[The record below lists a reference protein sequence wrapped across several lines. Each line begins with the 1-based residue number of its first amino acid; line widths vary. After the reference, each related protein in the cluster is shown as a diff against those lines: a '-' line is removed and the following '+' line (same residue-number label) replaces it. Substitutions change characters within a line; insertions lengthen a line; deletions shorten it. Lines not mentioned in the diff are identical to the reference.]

1 MAEQDSISEKRVGI
15 LGGGSWAT
23 AIAKI
28 FLEKEQEINW
38 YMRRDDRIE
47 EFRELGHNPAYLTD
61 VSFDVSRIHFSSD
74 INETVL
80 ESDILVLAIPSPYL
94 KSHLQ
99 KLTADIKGKVLLSA
113 TKGIVPDEN
122 MTISEYVHECYG
134 VPDENI
140 LVVSG
145 PSHAEEIALE
155 RLTYLTIAGH
165 DAQKAAC
172 VAQKMANHYVLT
184 STSNDIVGIEYGAVL
199 KNIYAICAGIYY
211 GQKFGDNFHA
221 VLMSNAIREAQ
232 RFLSAISPGE
242 RNIANSAYLG
252 DLLVT
257 SYSNFSR
264 NRVFGTMIGRGYSVK
279 AAQVEMEMVVE
290 GYYGTKC
297 IHEINE
303 RYKVDMPIL
312 NAVYNILYN
321 KANARTELKELTK
334 KFN

>member
-1 MAEQDSISEKRVGI
+1 MSKRI
-15 LGGGSWAT
+15 AIFGGGSWAT

-28 FLEKEQEINW
+28 FLEKEPEINW
-38 YMRRDDRIE
+38 YMRRDDRIAD
-47 EFRELGHNPAYLTD
+47 FVELGHNPAYLTD
-61 VSFDVSRIHFSSD
+61 VSFDVNRIHFSSD
-74 INETVL
+74 INHTV
-80 ESDILVLAIPSPYL
+80 EVSDILVLAIPSPYL

-99 KLTADIKGKVLLSA
+99 KLNTSLKDKILLSA

-122 MTISEYVHECYG
+122 MTISEYFHEYYDM
-134 VPDENI
+134 PEENI
-140 LVVSG
+140 LVMSG

-155 RLTYLTIAGH
+155 RLTYLTVAGK
-165 DAQKAAC
+165 D
-172 VAQKMANHYVLT
+172 QKMATCIAEKMTNHYVMT
-184 STSNDIVGIEYGAVL
+184 SVSLDIVGIEYAAVL

-211 GQKFGDNFHA
+211 GQKYGDNFHA
-221 VLMSNAIREAQ
+221 VLISNAIREMK
-232 RFLSAISPGE
+232 RFLNAISPGK
-242 RNIANSAYLG
+242 RTVSNSAYLG

-264 NRVFGTMIGRGYSVK
+264 NRVFGTMIGKGYSVK

-297 IHEINE
+297 IYEINE

-312 NAVYNILYN
+312 DAVHNILYE
-321 KANARTELKELTK
+321 KANARRELKELTK

>member
-1 MAEQDSISEKRVGI
+1 MNKKVAIF
-15 LGGGSWAT
+15 GGGSWAT

-28 FLEKEQEINW
+28 FLEKETEINW
-38 YMRRDDRIE
+38 YMRRDDRIAD
-47 EFRELGHNPAYLTD
+47 FIELGHNPAYLTD
-61 VSFDVSRIHFSSD
+61 VTFDVNRIHFSSD
-74 INETVL
+74 INLTV
-80 ESDILVLAIPSPYL
+80 EISDILVLAIPSPYL
-94 KSHLQ
+94 KQHLQ
-99 KLTADIKGKVLLSA
+99 KLTAPLKDKVLVSA

-122 MTISEYVHECYG
+122 MTISEYFHEYYDM
-134 VPDENI
+134 PDDNI

-155 RLTYLTIAGH
+155 RLTYLTIAGK
-165 DAQKAAC
+165 D
-172 VAQKMANHYVLT
+172 QKMASCIAEKMSNHYVMT
-184 STSNDIVGIEYGAVL
+184 SVSRDIVGIEYAAVL

-221 VLMSNAIREAQ
+221 VMVSNAIREMK
-232 RFLSAISPGE
+232 RFLNAISPGK
-242 RNIANSAYLG
+242 RMVSNSAYLG

-264 NRVFGTMIGRGYSVK
+264 NRVFGTMIGKGYSVK

-290 GYYGTKC
+290 GYYGAKC
-297 IHEINE
+297 IYEIND

-312 NAVYNILYN
+312 DAVYHILYE
-321 KANARTELKELTK
+321 KANARRELKELTN

>member
-1 MAEQDSISEKRVGI
+1 MAEQDSINTKRI
-15 LGGGSWAT
+15 AIFGGGSWAT

-47 EFRELGHNPAYLTD
+47 EFKELGHNPAYLTD
-61 VSFDVSRIHFSSD
+61 VTFDVDRIHFSSD
-74 INETVL
+74 INQTVE

-99 KLTADIKGKVLLSA
+99 KLTASLKDKILLSA

-122 MTISEYVHECYG
+122 MTISEYFHEYYG
-134 VPDENI
+134 MPEDNI

-155 RLTYLTIAGH
+155 RLTYLTLACS
-165 DAQKAAC
+165 DTKKAECLAER
-172 VAQKMANHYVLT
+172 MANHYVLT
-184 STSNDIVGIEYGAVL
+184 SVSRDIVGIEYGAVL

-211 GQKFGDNFHA
+211 GQKYGDNFHA
-221 VLMSNAIREAQ
+221 VLMSNAIREIQ
-232 RFLSAISPGE
+232 RFLSALSPGE

-312 NAVYNILYN
+312 DAVYHILYE
-321 KANARTELKELTK
+321 KANARRELKELTK
-334 KFN
+334 RFN

>member
-1 MAEQDSISEKRVGI
+1 MAEQNSIKNSRI
-15 LGGGSWAT
+15 AIFGGGSWAT

-28 FLEKEQEINW
+28 FLEKEQEIWW

-61 VSFDVSRIHFSSD
+61 ISFDVSRIHFSSD
-74 INETVL
+74 INLTVQ
-80 ESDILVLAIPSPYL
+80 EADVLVLAIPSPYL
-94 KSHLQ
+94 KQHLQ
-99 KLTADIKGKVLLSA
+99 KLTASLKDKVLLNA
-113 TKGIVPDEN
+113 TKGIVQDEN
-122 MTISEYVHECYG
+122 MTISEYFHEHYG
-134 VPDENI
+134 MPDENI

-155 RLTYLTIAGH
+155 RLTYLTIAGK
-165 DAQKAAC
+165 DQEKAVCLAE
-172 VAQKMANHYVLT
+172 KMANHYVQT
-184 STSNDIVGIEYGAVL
+184 SVSIDIIGIEYGAVL

-211 GQKFGDNFHA
+211 GQKYGDNFHA
-221 VLMSNAIREAQ
+221 VLISNAIREMQ
-232 RFLSAISPGE
+232 RFLSAISPGI
-242 RNIANSAYLG
+242 RNVANSAYLG

-257 SYSNFSR
+257 GYSNFSR

-297 IHEINE
+297 ISEINE

-312 NAVYNILYN
+312 DAVYRILYE
-321 KANARTELKELTK
+321 KANARRELKELTR

>member
-1 MAEQDSISEKRVGI
+1 MAEQDSIKEKRI
-15 LGGGSWAT
+15 AIFGGGSWAT

-38 YMRRDDRIE
+38 YMRREDRIE
-47 EFRELGHNPAYLTD
+47 EFIELGHNPAYLTD
-61 VSFDVSRIHFSSD
+61 VTFDVSRIHFSSD
-74 INETVL
+74 INQTV
-80 ESDILVLAIPSPYL
+80 EQSDILVLAIPSPYL

-99 KLTADIKGKVLLSA
+99 KLTTDLKGKVLLSA

-122 MTISEYVHECYG
+122 MTITEYFHEYYNM
-134 VPDENI
+134 PEEDI

-155 RLTYLTIAGH
+155 RLTYLTIAGK
-165 DAQKAAC
+165 DKEKAAC
-172 VAQKMANHYVLT
+172 LAEKIANHYVLT
-184 STSNDIVGIEYGAVL
+184 SVSHDTIGIEYGAVL

-211 GQKFGDNFHA
+211 GQKYGDNFHA
-221 VLMSNAIREAQ
+221 VLISNAIREMH
-232 RFLSAISPGE
+232 RFLSAISPGM
-242 RNIANSAYLG
+242 RNVADSAYLG

-297 IHEINE
+297 ISEINE

-312 NAVYNILYN
+312 DAVYRILYE
-321 KANARTELKELTK
+321 KANARRELKELTK

>member
-1 MAEQDSISEKRVGI
+1 MSKRI
-15 LGGGSWAT
+15 AIFGGGSWAT

-28 FLEKEQEINW
+28 FLEKEPEINW
-38 YMRRDDRIE
+38 YMRRDDRIAD
-47 EFRELGHNPAYLTD
+47 FIELGHNPAYLTD
-61 VSFDVSRIHFSSD
+61 VSFDVNRIHFSSD
-74 INETVL
+74 LNQVVQM
-80 ESDILVLAIPSPYL
+80 SDILVLAIPSPYL

-99 KLTADIKGKVLLSA
+99 KLTASLKDKVLLSA

-122 MTISEYVHECYG
+122 MTISEYFHEYYE
-134 VPDENI
+134 VPEENI
-140 LVVSG
+140 LVMSG

-155 RLTYLTIAGH
+155 RLTYLTVAGK
-165 DAQKAAC
+165 D
-172 VAQKMANHYVLT
+172 QKMANCVAEKMSNPYVLT
-184 STSNDIVGIEYGAVL
+184 SVSRDIVGIEYAAVL

-211 GQKFGDNFHA
+211 GQKYGDNFHA
-221 VLMSNAIREAQ
+221 VLISNAIREMK
-232 RFLSAISPGE
+232 RFLSAISPGK
-242 RNIANSAYLG
+242 RSVSNSAYLG

-264 NRVFGTMIGRGYSVK
+264 NRVFGTMIGKGYSVK

-297 IHEINE
+297 IREIND

-312 NAVYNILYN
+312 NAVYHILYE
-321 KANARTELKELTK
+321 KANARKELKDLTK

>member
-1 MAEQDSISEKRVGI
+1 MAEQDSIKEKRI
-15 LGGGSWAT
+15 AIFGGGSWAT

-38 YMRRDDRIE
+38 YMRREDRIE
-47 EFRELGHNPAYLTD
+47 EFIELGHNPAYLTD
-61 VSFDVSRIHFSSD
+61 VTFDVSRIHFSSD
-74 INETVL
+74 INQTV
-80 ESDILVLAIPSPYL
+80 EQSDILVLAIPSPYL

-99 KLTADIKGKVLLSA
+99 KLTTDLKGKVLLSA

-122 MTISEYVHECYG
+122 MTITEYFHEYYNM
-134 VPDENI
+134 PEEDI

-155 RLTYLTIAGH
+155 RLTYLTIAGK
-165 DAQKAAC
+165 DKEKAAC
-172 VAQKMANHYVLT
+172 LAEKIANHYVLT
-184 STSNDIVGIEYGAVL
+184 SVSHDTIGIEYGAVL

-211 GQKFGDNFHA
+211 GQKYGDNFHA
-221 VLMSNAIREAQ
+221 VLISNAIREMH
-232 RFLSAISPGE
+232 RFLSAISPGM
-242 RNIANSAYLG
+242 RNVADSAYLG

-264 NRVFGTMIGRGYSVK
+264 NRVFGAMIGRGYSVK

-297 IHEINE
+297 ISEINE

-312 NAVYNILYN
+312 DAVYRILYE
-321 KANARTELKELTK
+321 KANARRELKELTK

>member
-1 MAEQDSISEKRVGI
+1 MKKVAIF
-15 LGGGSWAT
+15 GGGSWAT

-28 FLEKEQEINW
+28 FLEKEPEINW
-38 YMRRDDRIE
+38 YMRRDDRIA
-47 EFRELGHNPAYLTD
+47 EFIELGHNPAYLTD
-61 VSFDVSRIHFSSD
+61 VAFDVNRIHFSSD
-74 INETVL
+74 INQTV
-80 ESDILVLAIPSPYL
+80 EDSDILLLAIPSPYL
-94 KSHLQ
+94 KQHLQ
-99 KLTADIKGKVLLSA
+99 KLTVSLKEKVLLSA

-122 MTISEYVHECYG
+122 MTISEYFHEYYG
-134 VPDENI
+134 IPDEHI

-155 RLTYLTIAGH
+155 RLTYLTVAGK
-165 DAQKAAC
+165 D
-172 VAQKMANHYVLT
+172 QKMATCIAEKMTNHYVMT
-184 STSNDIVGIEYGAVL
+184 SVSLDIVGIEYAAVL

-211 GQKFGDNFHA
+211 GQKYGDNFHA
-221 VLMSNAIREAQ
+221 VLISNAIREMK
-232 RFLSAISPGE
+232 RFLNAISPGK
-242 RNIANSAYLG
+242 RTVSNSAYLG

-264 NRVFGTMIGRGYSVK
+264 NRVFGTMIGKGYSVK

-297 IHEINE
+297 IYEINE

-312 NAVYNILYN
+312 NAVHNILYE
-321 KANARTELKELTK
+321 KANARRELKELTK

>member
-1 MAEQDSISEKRVGI
+1 MAEQDSINTKRI
-15 LGGGSWAT
+15 AIFGGGSWAT

-47 EFRELGHNPAYLTD
+47 EFKELGHNPAYLTD

-74 INETVL
+74 INLTV
-80 ESDILVLAIPSPYL
+80 EQSDILVLAIPSPYL

-99 KLTADIKGKVLLSA
+99 KLTASLKDKILLSA

-122 MTISEYVHECYG
+122 MTISEYFHEFYG
-134 VPDENI
+134 MAENNI

-155 RLTYLTIAGH
+155 RLTYLTLACP
-165 DAQKAAC
+165 DAQKAECLAE
-172 VAQKMANHYVLT
+172 KMSNHYVLT
-184 STSNDIVGIEYGAVL
+184 SVSPDIVGIEYGAVL
-199 KNIYAICAGIYY
+199 KNVYAICAGIYY
-211 GQKFGDNFHA
+211 GQKYGDNFHA
-221 VLMSNAIREAQ
+221 VLMTNAIREMQ

-242 RNIANSAYLG
+242 RSIANSAYLG

-257 SYSNFSR
+257 GYSNFSR

-312 NAVYNILYN
+312 DAVYHILYE
-321 KANARTELKELTK
+321 KANARKELKELTK

>member
-1 MAEQDSISEKRVGI
+1 MAEQDSINTKRI
-15 LGGGSWAT
+15 AIFGGGSWAT

-47 EFRELGHNPAYLTD
+47 EFKELGHNPAYLTD
-61 VSFDVSRIHFSSD
+61 VTFDVSRIHFSSD
-74 INETVL
+74 INLTV
-80 ESDILVLAIPSPYL
+80 EQSDILVLAIPSPYL

-99 KLTADIKGKVLLSA
+99 KLTASLKDKILLSA

-122 MTISEYVHECYG
+122 MTISEYFHEYYG
-134 VPDENI
+134 MAENNI

-155 RLTYLTIAGH
+155 RLTYLTLACT
-165 DAQKAAC
+165 DAQKAECLAE
-172 VAQKMANHYVLT
+172 KMANHYVQT
-184 STSNDIVGIEYGAVL
+184 SVSPDIMGIEYGAVL

-211 GQKFGDNFHA
+211 GQKYGDNFHA
-221 VLMSNAIREAQ
+221 VLMSNAIREMQ

-257 SYSNFSR
+257 GYSNFSR

-312 NAVYNILYN
+312 DAVYHILYE
-321 KANARTELKELTK
+321 KANARKELKELTK
-334 KFN
+334 RFN

>member
-1 MAEQDSISEKRVGI
+1 MKNSRIAIF
-15 LGGGSWAT
+15 GGGSWAT

-28 FLEKEQEINW
+28 FLEKEQEIWW

-61 VSFDVSRIHFSSD
+61 ISFDVSRIHFSSD
-74 INETVL
+74 INLTIQEADV
-80 ESDILVLAIPSPYL
+80 LVLAIPSPYL

-99 KLTADIKGKVLLSA
+99 KLTASLTDKVLLSA
-113 TKGIVPDEN
+113 TKGIVADEH
-122 MTISEYVHECYG
+122 MTISEYFHEQYG
-134 VPDENI
+134 MPEENI

-155 RLTYLTIAGH
+155 RLTYLTIAGK
-165 DAQKAAC
+165 DQQKAAYL
-172 VAQKMANHYVLT
+172 AEKMANHYVLT
-184 STSNDIVGIEYGAVL
+184 SVSHDIMGIEYGAVL

-211 GQKFGDNFHA
+211 GQKYGDNFHA
-221 VLMSNAIREAQ
+221 VLISNAIRETQ
-232 RFLSAISPGE
+232 RFLSAISPRV
-242 RNIANSAYLG
+242 RNVANSAYLG

-297 IHEINE
+297 ISEIND

-312 NAVYNILYN
+312 DAVYRILYE
-321 KANARTELKELTK
+321 KANARRELKELTK

>member
-1 MAEQDSISEKRVGI
+1 MAEQNSIKNSRI
-15 LGGGSWAT
+15 AIFGGGSWAT

-28 FLEKEQEINW
+28 FLEKEQEIWW

-61 VSFDVSRIHFSSD
+61 ISFDVSRIHFSSD
-74 INETVL
+74 INLTVQ
-80 ESDILVLAIPSPYL
+80 EADVLVLAIPSPYL
-94 KSHLQ
+94 KQHLQ
-99 KLTADIKGKVLLSA
+99 KLTTSLKGKVLLSA
-113 TKGIVPDEN
+113 TKGIVQDEN
-122 MTISEYVHECYG
+122 MTISEYFHEHYG
-134 VPDENI
+134 MPDENI

-155 RLTYLTIAGH
+155 RLTYLTIAGK
-165 DAQKAAC
+165 DQEKAAC
-172 VAQKMANHYVLT
+172 LAEKMANHYVQT
-184 STSNDIVGIEYGAVL
+184 SVSIDIIGIEYGAVL

-211 GQKFGDNFHA
+211 GQKYGDNFHA
-221 VLMSNAIREAQ
+221 VLISNAIREMQ
-232 RFLSAISPGE
+232 RFLSAISPGI
-242 RNIANSAYLG
+242 RNVANSAYLG

-257 SYSNFSR
+257 GYSNFSR

-297 IHEINE
+297 ISEINE

-312 NAVYNILYN
+312 DAVYRILYE
-321 KANARTELKELTK
+321 KANARRELKELTR

>member
-1 MAEQDSISEKRVGI
+1 MAEQDSIKEKRI
-15 LGGGSWAT
+15 AIFGGGSWAT

-38 YMRRDDRIE
+38 YMRREDRIE
-47 EFRELGHNPAYLTD
+47 EFIELGHNPAYLTD
-61 VSFDVSRIHFSSD
+61 VTFDVSRIHFSSD
-74 INETVL
+74 INQTV
-80 ESDILVLAIPSPYL
+80 EQSDILVLAIPSPYL

-99 KLTADIKGKVLLSA
+99 KLTTDLKGKVLLSA

-122 MTISEYVHECYG
+122 MTITEYFHEYYNM
-134 VPDENI
+134 PEEDI

-155 RLTYLTIAGH
+155 RLTYLTIAGK
-165 DAQKAAC
+165 DKEKAAC
-172 VAQKMANHYVLT
+172 LAEKIANHYVLT
-184 STSNDIVGIEYGAVL
+184 SVSHDTIGIEYGAVL

-211 GQKFGDNFHA
+211 GQKYGDNFHA
-221 VLMSNAIREAQ
+221 VLISNAIREMH
-232 RFLSAISPGE
+232 RFLSAISPGM
-242 RNIANSAYLG
+242 RNVADSAYLG

-264 NRVFGTMIGRGYSVK
+264 NRVFGAMIGRGYSVK

-297 IHEINE
+297 ISEINE

-312 NAVYNILYN
+312 DAVYHILYE
-321 KANARTELKELTK
+321 KANARRELKELTK

>member
-1 MAEQDSISEKRVGI
+1 MAEQNSIKNSRI
-15 LGGGSWAT
+15 AIFGGGSWAT

-28 FLEKEQEINW
+28 FLEKEQEIWW

-61 VSFDVSRIHFSSD
+61 ISFDVSRIHFSSD
-74 INETVL
+74 INLTVQ
-80 ESDILVLAIPSPYL
+80 EADVLVLAIPSPYL

-99 KLTADIKGKVLLSA
+99 KLTANLKDKVLLNA
-113 TKGIVPDEN
+113 TKGIVQDEN
-122 MTISEYVHECYG
+122 MTISEYFHEFYG
-134 VPDENI
+134 MPDENI

-155 RLTYLTIAGH
+155 RLTYLTIAGK
-165 DAQKAAC
+165 DQEKAAYL
-172 VAQKMANHYVLT
+172 AEKMANHYVQT
-184 STSNDIVGIEYGAVL
+184 SVSIDIIGIEYGAVL

-211 GQKFGDNFHA
+211 GQKYGDNFHA
-221 VLMSNAIREAQ
+221 VLISNAIREMQ
-232 RFLSAISPGE
+232 RFLSAISPGI
-242 RNIANSAYLG
+242 RDVANSAYLG

-297 IHEINE
+297 ISEIND

-312 NAVYNILYN
+312 DAVYHILYE
-321 KANARTELKELTK
+321 KANARRELKELTK